1 MRPAFG
7 TLILLCTLLN
17 PATAGA
23 ADDTVPSDIPPQKE
37 ADIQKLLAMTDS
49 LDMGQQVVDRLLA
62 IQQGAQSA
70 VPQEVWDEIRAELD
84 MTRIQPVI
92 VAIWDRHFSHDDI
105 RGLIE
110 FYESPL
116 GRKLVETQPAVMR
129 ESMAAGELWARQ
141 VLQRIQEKLARKG
154 YAT

>member
-1 MRPAFG
+1 MLGPTLRSLTLVLTLMAPA
-7 TLILLCTLLN
+7 L
-17 PATAGA
+17 AGA
-23 ADDTVPSDIPPQKE
+23 ATPAATDIAPEKE
-37 ADIQKLLAMTDS
+37 ADIEKLLDITDS
-49 LDMGQQVVDRLLA
+49 LDMSQQVVDQLFA
-62 IQQGAQSA
+62 MQQSVQRA

-84 MTRIQPVI
+84 MTRIRPVI

-116 GRKLVETQPAVMR
+116 GRKLVETQPAVMQ

-141 VLQRIQEKLARKG
+141 VLQRIRDKLAQKG

>member
-1 MRPAFG
+1 MLRPILRSM
-7 TLILLCTLLN
+7 TLVLALTA
-17 PATAGA
+17 PALAGA
-23 ADDTVPSDIPPQKE
+23 ATDIAPDKE
-37 ADIQKLLAMTDS
+37 ADIEKLLDITDS
-49 LDMGQQVVDRLLA
+49 LDMGQQVVDQLFA
-62 IQQGAQSA
+62 MQQSVQRA

-84 MTRIQPVI
+84 MTRIRPVI
-92 VAIWDRHFSHDDI
+92 VAIWARHFSHDDI

-116 GRKLVETQPAVMR
+116 GRKLVETQPAVMQ

-141 VLQRIQEKLARKG
+141 VLERIRTRLAQKG

>member
-49 LDMGQQVVDRLLA
+49 LDMGQQVVDQLLA
-62 IQQGAQSA
+62 IQQSAQSA

-116 GRKLVETQPAVMR
+116 GRKLVETQPAVMQ

>member
-116 GRKLVETQPAVMR
+116 GRKLVETQPAVMQ

>member
-7 TLILLCTLLN
+7 TLLLLCTLLN

-62 IQQGAQSA
+62 IQQSAQSA

-116 GRKLVETQPAVMR
+116 GRKLVETQPAVMQ

>member
-62 IQQGAQSA
+62 IQQSAQSA

-116 GRKLVETQPAVMR
+116 GRKLVETQPAVMQ

>member
-49 LDMGQQVVDRLLA
+49 LDMGQQVVDQLLA
-62 IQQGAQSA
+62 IQQSAQSA

-116 GRKLVETQPAVMR
+116 GRKLVETQPAVMQ

-141 VLQRIQEKLARKG
+141 VLQRVDQVAL
-154 YAT
+154 T

>member
-23 ADDTVPSDIPPQKE
+23 ADDTAPSDIPPQKE

-62 IQQGAQSA
+62 IQQSAQSA

-116 GRKLVETQPAVMR
+116 GRKLVETQPAVMQ